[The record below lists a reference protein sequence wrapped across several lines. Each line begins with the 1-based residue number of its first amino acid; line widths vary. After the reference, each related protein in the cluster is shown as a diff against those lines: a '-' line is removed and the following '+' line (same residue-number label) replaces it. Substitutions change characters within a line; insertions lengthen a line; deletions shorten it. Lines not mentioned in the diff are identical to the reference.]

1 LRRKPSLDLFVAEDP
16 LATLFL
22 CGIVLFLSDCA
33 EVFMVPNDGSSGNPL
48 YHEHVPLLGSSSLG
62 MLELLK
68 DLQPVRLIV
77 LDMNLVC
84 MALYDFFLSLHVAK
98 EMLKPAFEILP

>member
-1 LRRKPSLDLFVAEDP
+1 
-16 LATLFL
+16 
-22 CGIVLFLSDCA
+22 
-33 EVFMVPNDGSSGNPL
+33 MVSNRGSSGNPL
-48 YHEHVPLLGSSSLG
+48 YHKHVSLLRPSGLG

-84 MALYDFFLSLHVAK
+84 MALYNFFLSLHVVK
-98 EMLKPAFEILP
+98 EMLKPAFEILPQRAEEPPQH